1 MENKSNFLFN
11 SAAWLLIRFSSMASM
26 FLNVHPD
33 SICWQLYIFSGNS
46 VQASSWV
53 ILDLIL
59 NESFSVTLSVTTL
72 PINFKMV
79 IWQGSSFACL
89 LTSSLGISLPIH
101 SSVFRKRSPGWFGS
115 FKLRKVYTWPV
126 TTHSSSPIMW
136 IVTIAENSKN
146 YSPISQ
152 VAKFTQKGSNISIC
166 VCFSGFLQ
174 YLQNGPC
181 DGLYFDCDFDC
192 NIMTLTC
199 MYPATIRLFF
209 GFICDWLVT
218 NHSNRWFWRIVLV
231 SFKRL
236 SSVVCTIQFRLWNL
250 SNHFFNY
257 GICT

>member
-1 MENKSNFLFN
+1 MENKSTFLFN
-11 SAAWLLIRFSSMASM
+11 SAAWLLIRFSSMASK

-115 FKLRKVYTWPV
+115 FKLRKVYTWP
-126 TTHSSSPIMW
+126 TSDH
-136 IVTIAENSKN
+136 
-146 YSPISQ
+146 
-152 VAKFTQKGSNISIC
+152 
-166 VCFSGFLQ
+166 
-174 YLQNGPC
+174 
-181 DGLYFDCDFDC
+181 
-192 NIMTLTC
+192 
-199 MYPATIRLFF
+199 
-209 GFICDWLVT
+209 
-218 NHSNRWFWRIVLV
+218 
-231 SFKRL
+231 SFKFPHHVDCYNCRKFQKLLAYFTSSKIHAKGFQHLNLRL
-236 SSVVCTIQFRLWNL
+236 LLRILAISSKWALRWPLFWLWL
-250 SNHFFNY
+250 WL
-257 GICT
+257 